1 MKIEVCP
8 KCSSDKG
15 YFFKNT
21 GSFKEIHRFDGLVED
36 GNIEISVKGR
46 NAFCISCDRRLE
58 DLDRESF
65 GIKEKKVEYYKVI
78 ADGKDQ
84 GIILKTHR
92 QKVRAMKVLRGIKL
106 VTATEE
112 DIKKYNG

>member
-1 MKIEVCP
+1 VKIEACP
-8 KCSSDKG
+8 KCNSDKG

-21 GSFKEIHRFDGLVED
+21 GSFKELHGFNGLIKDGIMET
-36 GNIEISVKGR
+36 SVKGR
-46 NAFCISCDRRLE
+46 NAFCISCERRLE
-58 DLDRESF
+58 DLDRSLEM
-65 GIKEKKVEYYKVI
+65 KQKKSEYYKVI

-84 GIILKTHR
+84 GIILKTHK

-112 DIKKYNG
+112 DIQKYNG